1 MRRISSG
8 VAIAVMLVATAMAQE
23 RASERPDTLKPVG
36 GMAFS
41 DELEV
46 TVVNLDV
53 HVTDRD
59 GNAVT
64 DLKRE
69 DFRVLQDGEERQVT
83 NFELFTEERIRSRLA
98 RAEPGVLPV
107 PTPAGEAEADL
118 ETRPTHLVLYVDNE
132 NLRPFD
138 RNRVLRQLKDF
149 LESTVQP
156 PVQMMVVS
164 YQKSFRVLQPFTSD
178 SRAVLDTLRDLRTM
192 TGGLTERESARRDIQ
207 ARMRRNQDQG
217 STGSGYDPHQ
227 AGEYN
232 TIQNLIMG
240 YAREE
245 YNDVL
250 FAVEA
255 LRNVV
260 TSLAG
265 LPGRKGVVYVAN
277 GLPMVAG
284 LELFYE
290 FAEVYKD
297 YSILTAISQYDRSRL
312 FEGLA
317 SSANAQGVSFYTVG
331 AAGLEVRGMG
341 IAEFRVAQSTV
352 AASLGSRNL
361 TDTLVHLARETGGLS
376 IVNTN
381 DVSPGLEKVRQDL
394 FTYYSIGYPLSSSGA
409 DKVHSVEVS
418 LPNHPALEV
427 RYPRRFVEKS
437 VETRVQDT
445 VITGLILG
453 VDHNPFGVE
462 LDGGTPAPT
471 SGDRWAVPLHV
482 SFPLDRVA
490 LLPEG
495 EDYVGRVALFVAA
508 RDDEGKQSDM
518 VRQEHQVRVKA
529 VDYEAA
535 RDARWGVDLS
545 LLMESG
551 SFRVTV
557 GLLDQVTRQPS
568 YQTARV
574 AVGSR

>member
-1 MRRISSG
+1 MRRISCG
-8 VAIAVMLVATAMAQE
+8 VVVAVLLVGVATAQTQG
-23 RASERPDTLKPVG
+23 SDRPGTLKTIG

-53 HVTDRD
+53 HVTDTD

-64 DLKRE
+64 DLAE
-69 DFRVLQDGEERQVT
+69 GDFRVLQDGEEKQVT
-83 NFELFTEERIRSRLA
+83 NFELYTEERVRSQMGRTG
-98 RAEPGVLPV
+98 PGAVPV
-107 PTPAGEAEADL
+107 PVSDTGAGPEV
-118 ETRPTHLVLYVDNE
+118 RPTHLVLYVDNE

-138 RNRVLRQLKDF
+138 RNRVLRQVRGF
-149 LESTVQP
+149 LETTVQP

-192 TGGLTERESARRDIQ
+192 TGGLSERESTRREILD
-207 ARMRRNQDQG
+207 AMRRYQDQG
-217 STGSGYDPHQ
+217 EAGSGYGPNQ
-227 AGEYN
+227 SGEVL
-232 TIQNLIMG
+232 TIQNLILG
-240 YAREE
+240 YAREV

-250 FAVEA
+250 FTVDA
-255 LRNVV
+255 LRSVV

-265 LPGRKGVVYVAN
+265 LPGRKGVIYISN

-290 FAEVYKD
+290 YADVFKD
-297 YSILTAISQYDRSRL
+297 YSMLTAISQYDRSRL
-312 FEGLA
+312 FDGLA
-317 SSANAQGVSFYTVG
+317 SSANAQGVSFYTIG

-341 IAEFRVAQSTV
+341 VAEFRTTQSPL
-352 AASLGSRNL
+352 AASLGSRNH
-361 TDTLVHLARETGGLS
+361 TDTLVHLANETGGLS
-376 IVNTN
+376 IINTN
-381 DVSPGLEKVRQDL
+381 DVSLGLERVRQDL

-409 DKVHSVEVS
+409 DKVHSIEVS
-418 LPNHPALEV
+418 LPNHPDLEV

-453 VDHNPFGVE
+453 VTENPLAVE
-462 LDGGTPAPT
+462 LEGGSPSPAT
-471 SGDRWAVPLHV
+471 GDRFTVPLHV
-482 SFPLDRVA
+482 SFPLERVA
-490 LLPEG
+490 LIPEG

-518 VRQEHQVRVKA
+518 VRQEHEVRVKA
-529 VDYEAA
+529 VDYELA
-535 RDARWGVDLS
+535 RGTHWGIDLS
-545 LLMESG
+545 LLTESG

-557 GLLDQVTRQPS
+557 GLLDHVTRQHS
-568 YQTARV
+568 YQTTRVVVGAR
-574 AVGSR
+574 